1 MKRMKGHRYFF
12 PIIFSLFASFC
23 LGSDLEQWL
32 GRVMRDALETGYGFV
47 TDPLLCQWVERVGK
61 RLGQSAGIKFQIY
74 ILDTEEINAYAT
86 IGNFLYVTKGL
97 LRFVESEDELVG
109 VMAHEVTHLVKKHAR
124 KQMYAIGLSSL
135 LSGIKMGEREKK
147 AFMAALLLANLS
159 YSREQ
164 EEEADK
170 GAVELTFASGFA
182 PEAFPNFLKRLG
194 QGASRIGE
202 FFSTHPSMQ
211 KRLEK
216 CEGYLKGM
224 KGKEGIYRSLWER
237 GEAKEARDYLRSF
250 PNIPIDLS
258 PPPSFSPKVSPLPS
272 HLQDKLGALREGLQ
286 ASYSN
291 LKRVYKWQSLF
302 LLAQHYPLLPLILQA
317 YLQRTRLGEIY
328 EGVGRLYNCVNDL
341 GLKLIQNGKGVDL
354 ALEKALSAVE
364 EVKKG
369 AGKLEVASAGISTL
383 LLSRHFEEYSLFVLQ
398 SLLLSS
404 AKNID
409 TAWRKWRLALI
420 SLLPIQLEVLIA
432 RLNDMD
438 NDWLRRKCSHRLG
451 TVIEEERLG
460 DACALLAISLS
471 SGQPLE
477 EVRRLRQRI
486 TSWQD
491 LAYLVQADMDNI
503 CIMLESLNKGN

>member
-1 MKRMKGHRYFF
+1 MKKLRYL
-12 PIIFSLFASFC
+12 SLLTISFLCASFC
-23 LGSDLEQWL
+23 LGNDLEQWL
-32 GRVMRDALETGYGFV
+32 GKVMRDALETQYGFI
-47 TDPLLCQWVERVGK
+47 TDPLLCQWVERVGE
-61 RLGQSAGIKFQIY
+61 RLEQSAGIKFQIY

-97 LRFVESEDELVG
+97 LRFVESEDELAG

-135 LSGIKMGEREKK
+135 LSGIKMGDREKK
-147 AFMAALLLANLS
+147 AFMVALLLANLS

-182 PEAFPNFLKRLG
+182 PEAFPNLLKRLG
-194 QGASRIGE
+194 QGSSRTGE
-202 FFSTHPSMQ
+202 LFSTHPSIR
-211 KRLEK
+211 KRIEK
-216 CEGYLKGM
+216 CEGYLRGM
-224 KGKEGIYRSLWER
+224 KDKEGIYRSLWER
-237 GEAKEARDYLRSF
+237 GEAKEARDYLRFS
-250 PNIPIDLS
+250 PNIPVDLS
-258 PPPSFSPKVSPLPS
+258 PPPPFSTRVSPLPF
-272 HLQDKLGALREGLQ
+272 HLQDKLELLRKSLQ

-291 LKRVYKWQSLF
+291 LKKVYNWQSLF
-302 LLAQHYPLLPLILQA
+302 LFYQPYPLLPLILQA
-317 YLQRTRLGEIY
+317 YLQRMRLGEIY
-328 EGVGRLYNCVNDL
+328 QGVEGLYNCVNDL
-341 GLKLIQNGKGVDL
+341 GSKLIQNGEGGDPL
-354 ALEKALSAVE
+354 PLGRALSAGE
-364 EVKKG
+364 EMKKG
-369 AGKLEVASAGISTL
+369 TGKLEVVSAGIATL
-383 LLSRHFEEYSLFVLQ
+383 FLSRHFEEYPLLALQ

-409 TAWRKWRLALI
+409 TAWREWRLALA
-420 SLLPIQLEVLIA
+420 SLLPIQLEALIA

-451 TVIEEERLG
+451 APIEGGKLG

-477 EVRRLRQRI
+477 EVRRLRERI
-486 TSWQD
+486 TSWQE
-491 LAYLVQADMDNI
+491 LVYLVQADMDNI